1 MIDGVVLRPE
11 STAPTLRQACRNCGI
26 GQSGSRSVLFKRLK
40 NFVERKRLS
49 DSLALTEAAKPDRR
63 DPVPQSEPPQP
74 TAEERSLHE
83 LTHIPFQPWCSY
95 CMAGRSR
102 RDHRQSEGGARERTV
117 PVVSM
122 DFFYCVGNDKELAFM
137 KPEKRAEGQV
147 EEPKLTVVAVVDR
160 STGMLSAIPVPGKG
174 HDVHVHVAKQVLQFL
189 SHLGY
194 SEVQLRGDNEPSMEQ
209 MLNTI
214 MVARQ
219 KHGLKT
225 QVVHSQPYVRESN
238 GVAEQAI
245 QNLRDIAVTHLAQL
259 KEASGHEVSAINDLL
274 GCGFCP

>member
-1 MIDGVVLRPE
+1 ML
-11 STAPTLRQACRNCGI
+11 L
-26 GQSGSRSVLFKRLK
+26 KRLK

-49 DSLALTEAAKPDRR
+49 DSLALAEAAKPDRR

-74 TAEERSLHE
+74 TGEERSLHE

-102 RDHRQSEGGARERTV
+102 RDHHQSEGGARERTV

-137 KPEKRAEGQV
+137 KPEKRAEGQ
-147 EEPKLTVVAVVDR
+147 VVAVVDR

-214 MVARQ
+214 MIARQ

-225 QVVHSQPYVRESN
+225 QVMHSQPYVHESN
-238 GVAEQAI
+238 GVAEQAV

-259 KEASGHEVSAINDLL
+259 KEASGHEVS
-274 GCGFCP
+274 GFCPQHVQGARWNHSL